1 MSATGRAGF
10 DTAGSLYAAVE
21 HIATNLL
28 IWAAALFGPKRRL
41 ARRPRY
47 RALLHRHQR
56 HGLIVLGL
64 ALAAM
69 ILLDPFVGAVIA
81 ALPRPVVNLFA
92 AVTDFGL
99 SGVVLYPVG
108 IGLVVMAALTSP
120 ALAQMT
126 RSVLAALVVRLGFIF
141 VAVGLTGLIATTLKR
156 LIGRVRPSSAR
167 GAFAFEPFSWRPDYA
182 SLPSGHSVTAFSV
195 LVAFGFL
202 FPRLRPLLWIYAV
215 IIAVSRVVVSA
226 HFPSDV
232 IVGAAFGALGA
243 VLVREWFASRRLG
256 FFVDSEGVVRSFPG
270 PSFTRARRAIG
281 TALAR

>member
-1 MSATGRAGF
+1 MTATGRAGP
-10 DTAGSLYAAVE
+10 DTAGSLCAAVE
-21 HIATNLL
+21 HVATNLL

-41 ARRPRY
+41 ARRARY
-47 RALLHRHQR
+47 RELLHRHRR
-56 HGLIVLGL
+56 HGLVVLGL

-69 ILLDPFVGAVIA
+69 ILLDPIVGAVVA
-81 ALPRPVVNLFA
+81 ALPRPVTNMFA

-99 SGVVLYPVG
+99 SGIVLYPAG
-108 IGLVVMAALTSP
+108 ICLIAMAALASP
-120 ALAQMT
+120 ALEQMT
-126 RSVLAALVVRLGFIF
+126 RGVLTALVVRFGFIF

-156 LIGRVRPSSAR
+156 LIGRVRPSAR

-215 IIAVSRVVVSA
+215 VIAISRIVVSA

-232 IVGAAFGALGA
+232 VAGAAFGALGA

-256 FFVDSEGVVRSFPG
+256 FFVDSEGVVHAFPG

-281 TALAR
+281 AALAR